1 MQKELLKNIFNKIKE
16 NSNINLSLIQQN
28 SLKINLERQVGYIC
42 KDRHSEYKKYWLT
55 LAFSDAQKYRLK
67 KTVDNITDKSLV
79 WSKYFEFIMPV
90 SYGECDNVYYVLYP
104 FLENTS
110 RGQYGDVK
118 IYEDIL
124 YDIYEKESYTVKLTP
139 EKINEIMNSIVE
151 ERCPDNTISRENFI
165 NSEAFIEYRELLS
178 SYDEIEMVRSHCDFK
193 PQNIINCQNK
203 KYLIGFEFGGID
215 LPVGF
220 DLFCLRRGTV
230 EKNYSD
236 VPYKELHEI
245 FCKFHHV
252 GDGVSWLKYCN
263 PIVKLDKGRQFIKIL
278 ENGKFTTIDIKQNFP
293 IYKLDLLI
301 DFQNTEISSA
311 AVFKLVKLIYKKYN
325 NNYIIRFQN
334 CPFWFERLTQDEEN
348 VLSFSGVI
356 NKDYEEPKNF
366 IDYLKSTQAYVNYSK
381 IMPYVKPYWFRAL
394 LAVLICIPIGS
405 LDAVIALSL
414 KPYMDLVMVDKSVQS
429 PMYIPFAIVAFTSV
443 QGFLNYF
450 ATYMN
455 TWVGTKITN
464 DLKFDLYKKMLTL
477 ETAYFDKKKSG
488 DIVFR
493 FNNDAD
499 AACAGLLDNLKT
511 FVSRLFSSLSLV
523 CVLFYNSWQL
533 ALIAVFVLGCAFLPL
548 TKIRKRIKDVLDKS
562 ISITASIITSYNESF
577 AGNKTIASYNL
588 DKIQETKFKNILNSL
603 FSLKIKLI
611 QRTSWLSPMMHVIV
625 SVGIGIAIAYGSH
638 LILTNQIT
646 SGNFVSFI
654 TALIMLYTPI
664 KNLGNNFNAVQFSF
678 LAIERVFSILES
690 EPKIKDSENAVVLN
704 NIGTIEFKDVN
715 FEYVRNKPV
724 LKNIN
729 LKVTAGETIALV
741 GNSGGGKS
749 TIVSLIPRFYDV
761 VSGGILIDGI
771 DIRNLTLKS
780 LRQNIAIV
788 FQDNFLFSGTIRDNV
803 MLGNE
808 NATEKDVEKAIK
820 MAYLDDF
827 IAGLSNG
834 LDTQI
839 GERGILLSGGQK
851 QRVAIARAFLKNAPI
866 VILDEATSALDNKAE
881 AIVQKAIDNLMQD
894 KTVFVIAHRLS
905 TIQNADKIV
914 VINEGEIAET
924 RNHEELLKIDN
935 GAYKMLYE
943 MQFKKQAAEVLAKY

>member
-1 MQKELLKNIFNKIKE
+1 MEKDKIYFVLFEYFNYSKRLESSSDFLKNTFTRIMNEKSYIQKVDSQMIDKLLDKFIEQRCPQDNLTMDLLKSSQE
-16 NSNINLSLIQQN
+16 YVD
-28 SLKINLERQVGYIC
+28 LKQ
-42 KDRHSEYKKYWLT
+42 
-55 LAFSDAQKYRLK
+55 AF
-67 KTVDNITDKSLV
+67 
-79 WSKYFEFIMPV
+79 
-90 SYGECDNVYYVLYP
+90 
-104 FLENTS
+104 
-110 RGQYGDVK
+110 
-118 IYEDIL
+118 
-124 YDIYEKESYTVKLTP
+124 ESY
-139 EKINEIMNSIVE
+139 NEIRLVNSK
-151 ERCPDNTISRENFI
+151 CNAQP
-165 NSEAFIEYRELLS
+165 A
-178 SYDEIEMVRSHCDFK
+178 
-193 PQNIINCQNK
+193 NILVKDNK
-203 KYLIGFEFGGID
+203 KYLIGLEYGGID

-220 DLFCLRRGTV
+220 DLYCIKKYTHD
-230 EKNYSD
+230 KNITD
-236 VPYKELHEI
+236 IPYLDLNEALYKIQFVGNSAYWL
-245 FCKFHHV
+245 KFH
-252 GDGVSWLKYCN
+252 N

-278 ENGKFTTIDIKQNFP
+278 EAGKFTTIDIKQRFP
-293 IYKLDLLI
+293 LYKFDLII
-301 DFQNTEISSA
+301 DFKNVDISPLGA
-311 AVFKLVKLIYKKYN
+311 FKLVKLIEKKFDDK
-325 NNYIIRFQN
+325 YIVRFKN
-334 CPFWFERLTQDEEN
+334 CPYWFDRLKQDEEN

-356 NKDYEEPKNF
+356 NKDYEEPKDF
-366 IDYLKSTQAYVNYSK
+366 MEYIKSTQAYVNYSK

-429 PMYIPFAIVAFTSV
+429 PMYIPFAIVAFTTL
-443 QGFLNYF
+443 QGFLNYM

-477 ETAYFDKKKSG
+477 ETAFFDKKKSG

-511 FVSRLFSSLSLV
+511 FVSRLFSSISLV
-523 CVLFYNSWQL
+523 GVLFYNSWQL

-588 DKIQETKFKNILNSL
+588 DKIQESKFKNILDSL
-603 FSLKIKLI
+603 FSLKIKMI

-625 SVGIGIAIAYGSH
+625 SIGIGIAIGYGSH

-678 LAIERVFSILES
+678 LAIERVFDILDS
-690 EPKIKDSENAVVLN
+690 QPKIKDRENAAELK
-704 NIGTIEFKDVN
+704 NIDSIEFKEVN
-715 FEYVRNKPV
+715 FEYIKDRPV
-724 LKNIN
+724 LRNIN
-729 LKVTAGETIALV
+729 LNVNSGETIALV

-749 TIVSLIPRFYDV
+749 TIVSLIPRFYDIN
-761 VSGGILIDGI
+761 SGSIMINGM
-771 DIRNLTLKS
+771 DIRDITLKS

-788 FQDNFLFSGTIRDNV
+788 FQDNFLFSGTIRDNI

-808 NATEKDVEKAIK
+808 NASEEDVDKAVK
-820 MAYLDDF
+820 LAYLDDF
-827 IAGLSNG
+827 VSGLTNG

-881 AIVQKAIDNLMQD
+881 AIVQKAIENLMQD

-914 VINEGEIAET
+914 VINEGEIVEIGS
-924 RNHEELLKIDN
+924 HEELLTIEN
-935 GAYKMLYE
+935 GAYRLLYE
-943 MQFKKQAAEVLAKY
+943 MQFKKQAAQTAVTV

>member
-1 MQKELLKNIFNKIKE
+1 MMKNKNLIEEVSQIANLNLK
-16 NSNINLSLIQQN
+16 LIQQ
-28 SLKINLERQVGYIC
+28 LPIKIYLERPVHYLC
-42 KDRHSEYKKYWLT
+42 KDANNSKEYL
-55 LAFSDAQKYRLK
+55 LAVAYTPAQISRLEK
-67 KTVDNITDKSLV
+67 LSNNACYCAKH
-79 WSKYFEFIMPV
+79 WSKYFSFNIPVAQGYCFNNTKYFVLFEFFRNTKRLDTGSSFLKETFTKIM
-90 SYGECDNVYYVLYP
+90 
-104 FLENTS
+104 EN
-110 RGQYGDVK
+110 
-118 IYEDIL
+118 
-124 YDIYEKESYTVKLTP
+124 ESYTLQINNETADKILNDFIKQRCTDDELTLNLLKSSPEYCNLKETLRGYKELKMVKA
-139 EKINEIMNSIVE
+139 
-151 ERCPDNTISRENFI
+151 RCNAQPANI
-165 NSEAFIEYRELLS
+165 LLHN
-178 SYDEIEMVRSHCDFK
+178 D
-193 PQNIINCQNK
+193 K
-203 KYLIGFEFGGID
+203 KYLIGLEYGGID

-220 DLFCLRRGTV
+220 DLYCIKKYTFDTSINNIPYLDLNKALYKIQFIGNNAYWLR
-230 EKNYSD
+230 N
-236 VPYKELHEI
+236 H
-245 FCKFHHV
+245 
-252 GDGVSWLKYCN
+252 N
-263 PIVKLDKGRQFIKIL
+263 PIVKLDKGRQFIKIRQG
-278 ENGKFTTIDIKQNFP
+278 GKTVTIDIKQKFP
-293 IYKLDLLI
+293 LYKFDLII
-301 DFQNTEISSA
+301 DFENINISPLA
-311 AVFKLVKLIYKKYN
+311 TLKLVKLIEKKYDEK
-325 NNYIIRFQN
+325 YIIRFQN

-924 RNHEELLKIDN
+924 GNHEELLKIDN

-943 MQFKKQAAEVLAKY
+943 MQFKKQAAEVLAK